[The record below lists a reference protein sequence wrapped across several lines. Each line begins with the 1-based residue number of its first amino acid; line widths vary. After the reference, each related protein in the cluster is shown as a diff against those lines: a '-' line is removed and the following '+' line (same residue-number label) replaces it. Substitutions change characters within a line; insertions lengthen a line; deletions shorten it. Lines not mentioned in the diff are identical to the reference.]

1 MGLFANLF
9 GQPHPKGQASAKRGP
24 YARLQGPEPLES
36 RSLLSVSTNLSGGV
50 LSITGD
56 NGRNHIEVNLNASQ
70 TAVVVSD
77 GGILAG
83 QFASTDV
90 QSIAVTTGS
99 GDNTVVINPNVL
111 QPAIIKLGNGKDVA
125 YAGGGPTTIEGGTGQ
140 DKMVAGTAPDLLIS
154 GGGKT
159 SFFQVKSSDAVVNNP
174 GDQVFAASQPPAS
187 STGDPNTTV
196 LTTDD
201 VSQLLQRA
209 AAATGNDT
217 AIVAV
222 VDRGGRVLGVRVE
235 GGVSSAITSN
245 PATLTFA
252 IDGAISLARTGAFFS
267 SNAAPLTSRTV
278 QFISQSTIIQRE
290 VDSNPD
296 VPDTP
301 NSTIYGPGFVAP
313 VEIGGH
319 FPPNIQYT
327 PTVDLAQI
335 EQTNRDSSVT
345 NGSNGRFNVPTQ
357 YIPSSIPADEQ
368 LQAPD
373 SYGVI
378 TGLDP
383 TAQSRGMAT
392 LPGGIPLYKDGVLVG
407 GIGVFFPGTTGYATA
422 ENSSLS
428 NTYDPSKPDLSLEA
442 EYIAYAAAGGSSGA
456 GYSIGTLGGIPAL
469 PGFDLPFGRI
479 DLNGITLNIYG
490 PDGTQGPRELVTF
503 GQTLGTGDPNS
514 GVNMPVTKGANGQ
527 PSNVT
532 LQAGVPVPDGW
543 LVTPHAGGGITADE
557 VTQMIQQGIAQADLT
572 RAAIRLPLG
581 SRTKMIFAVTDSQGD
596 VLGLYRM
603 PDAAIFSIGVSVAK
617 ARNVAYYNDPS
628 QLQPADQVPGI
639 PAGTAFTARTFRYL
653 ALPFYPESVDGDP
666 PGPFSILND
675 SNTPLGL
682 QVGNP
687 LPVSAFQ
694 SVEGY
699 TAFNPNANF
708 HDPNNPAN
716 QNGVVYFPG
725 SSAVYVGGPQV
736 LGGLGV
742 SGDGVDQDDVVT
754 YFAAQGFGPPAGVL
768 RADQTFFNSVRL
780 PYQKFNRNP
789 EG

>member
-1 MGLFANLF
+1 MGLFATLF
-9 GQPHPKGQASAKRGP
+9 GQPRQGGQASRRRGS
-24 YARLQGPEPLES
+24 YTTLSGPEPLES

-50 LSITGD
+50 LSINGD
-56 NGRNHIEVNLNASQ
+56 NGRNHIEVDLNANQ
-70 TAVVVSD
+70 TAVAVSD
-77 GGILAG
+77 GGVLAG
-83 QFASTDV
+83 QFASSNV
-90 QSIAVTTGS
+90 QSINITTGS

-111 QPAIIKLGNGKDVA
+111 QPAIIKLGNGTDVA
-125 YAGGGPTTIEGGTGQ
+125 YAGGGPNTIEGGTGR
-140 DKMVAGTAPDLLIS
+140 DKMIAGTAPDLLMS

-159 SFFQVKSSDAVVNNP
+159 SFFQVKSSDSVFSNP
-174 GDQVFAASQPPAS
+174 GDQVFAASQPPAA
-187 STGDPNTTV
+187 TGDPSTTV

-201 VSQLLQRA
+201 VSKLLQRA
-209 AAATGNDT
+209 AAASANDS
-217 AIVAV
+217 AIVAI

-235 GGVSSAITSN
+235 GGVSSAITGD
-245 PATLTFA
+245 PTTLTFA
-252 IDGAISLARTGAFFS
+252 IDGALAKARTAAFFS

-278 QFISQSTIIQRE
+278 QFISQSTILQRE
-290 VDSNPD
+290 VNSNPD
-296 VPDTP
+296 VPNTP

-319 FPPNIQYT
+319 FPPNVPFT
-327 PTVDLAQI
+327 PTVDLDQI

-357 YIPSSIPADEQ
+357 FIPSSIPANEQ

-373 SYGVI
+373 SYGII

-383 TAQSRGMAT
+383 TAQSRGIGT
-392 LPGGIPLYKDGVLVG
+392 LPGGIPLYKNGVLVG
-407 GIGVFFPGTTGYATA
+407 GIGVFFPGTTGFATE

-428 NTYDPSKPDLSLEA
+428 TTHDPSKPDLSLEA
-442 EYIAYAAAGGSSGA
+442 EYIAFAAAGGSSGA
-456 GYSIGTLGGIPAL
+456 GYPIPKAGSVPPI

-514 GVNMPVTKGANGQ
+514 GVNMSVTKGANGK

-557 VTQMIQQGIAQADLT
+557 VTQMIQQGIAQANLT

-581 SRTKMIFAVTDSQGD
+581 SRTKMVFAVTDSQGN

-603 PDAAIFSIGVSVAK
+603 PDATIFSIGVAVAK
-617 ARNVAYYNDPS
+617 ARNVAYYNNAA
-628 QLQPADQVPGI
+628 QLQPADEVPGI
-639 PAGTAFTARTFRYL
+639 PPGTAFTNRTFRYL
-653 ALPFYPESVDGDP
+653 ALPFYPESVDTDP

-675 SNTPLGL
+675 SNPPNGV
-682 QVGNP
+682 QVGDP

-699 TAFNPNANF
+699 TAFHPNANF
-708 HDPNNPAN
+708 RDPNNLAN

-725 SSAVYVGGPQV
+725 SSSVFVGGPQV

-754 YFAAQGFGPPAGVL
+754 YFAAQGFGPPADVL
-768 RADQTFFNSVRL
+768 RADQTFFKSVRL

-789 EG
+789 DG